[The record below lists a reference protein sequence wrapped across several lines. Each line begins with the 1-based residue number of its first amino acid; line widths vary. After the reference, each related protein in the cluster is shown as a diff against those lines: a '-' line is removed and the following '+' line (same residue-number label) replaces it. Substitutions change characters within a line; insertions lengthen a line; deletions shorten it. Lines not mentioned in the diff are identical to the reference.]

1 MKLIYLIFIS
11 ILVVLIILS
20 KLQINIKTTLS
31 TRQPISYLTNQ
42 VLEST
47 VLPDYLNINTP
58 IIFQV
63 CDLNENN
70 YLDLNEFKSCATINK
85 DCPKN
90 RKTCKNNQ
98 NILVDKIFYKYSNKS
113 FNGLDIN
120 GLNELII
127 S

>member
-1 MKLIYLIFIS
+1 MKEFEAH
-11 ILVVLIILS
+11 ILVIDDDKGIRELV
-20 KLQINIKTTLS
+20 KE
-31 TRQPISYLTNQ
+31 Y
-42 VLEST
+42 
-47 VLPDYLNINTP
+47 
-58 IIFQV
+58 
-63 CDLNENN
+63 LNENN